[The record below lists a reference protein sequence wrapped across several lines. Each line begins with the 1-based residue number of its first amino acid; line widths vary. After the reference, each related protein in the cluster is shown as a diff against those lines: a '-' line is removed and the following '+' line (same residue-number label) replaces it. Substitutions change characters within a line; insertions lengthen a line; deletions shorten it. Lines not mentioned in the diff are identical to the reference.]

1 MDQHEEQKPF
11 TYDSVAQA
19 IDAILAYDALRS
31 SSTPAVNW
39 QAVAAVIGEVND
51 LSLDPATFSQLQKKT
66 RVYAGRDFFKI
77 LDQWGDANWLVV
89 KDVLLEQ
96 ARTYFG
102 AEYGERFI
110 HFIAQWPRLKNDVEL
125 LDLLIGTMRYN
136 LRLLGKYVSE
146 LRALQHDQAAAQR
159 VLAVVMDASTFFEK
173 RDEFAALIHQWAGH
187 GTWGQLQILLWRQ
200 KLESE
205 SPTLAARN
213 VERVAALL
221 KEFGILAS
229 PNNYR
234 LSDLSAESRASW
246 RRELKVA
253 VGSDQE
259 LRYATAES
267 LLGLGSPADDRAVLF
282 AVSELYYEGL
292 GDELSSFLS
301 HPNALVSRRTRA
313 VIDMFNLEPD
323 ALSLLQARRRPVS
336 SNVPSSVRTLHKP
349 RTWIGDAYVEK
360 LIENALDEAALVAGH
375 NILSTLDSGEETH
388 VMLLLGELK
397 TAFQT
402 ISGLLLD
409 LAVESDAQSRL
420 SFGLDLDYRVIGKPE
435 EGGAGIS
442 TETFATDVCLL
453 IEVRDAGNTF
463 ARRTSLLQA
472 KRLYSPDVRPYYPI
486 KMKQLEDL
494 SRQTFASFLVLLGP
508 ECDGIK
514 IPIIPARLMLDLIAS
529 GQPSTQIAPQKASV
543 LGKGIGTWLLEDV
556 IGLWTGD
563 WAEPVVARGNGNG
576 EKYRQPLV
584 LARLV
589 VDRIHKGS
597 DGWGNSRRLQ

>member
-1 MDQHEEQKPF
+1 
-11 TYDSVAQA
+11 
-19 IDAILAYDALRS
+19 
-31 SSTPAVNW
+31 
-39 QAVAAVIGEVND
+39 
-51 LSLDPATFSQLQKKT
+51 
-66 RVYAGRDFFKI
+66 
-77 LDQWGDANWLVV
+77 
-89 KDVLLEQ
+89 
-96 ARTYFG
+96 
-102 AEYGERFI
+102 
-110 HFIAQWPRLKNDVEL
+110 
-125 LDLLIGTMRYN
+125 
-136 LRLLGKYVSE
+136 
-146 LRALQHDQAAAQR
+146 
-159 VLAVVMDASTFFEK
+159 
-173 RDEFAALIHQWAGH
+173 
-187 GTWGQLQILLWRQ
+187 
-200 KLESE
+200 
-205 SPTLAARN
+205 
-213 VERVAALL
+213 
-221 KEFGILAS
+221 
-229 PNNYR
+229 
-234 LSDLSAESRASW
+234 
-246 RRELKVA
+246 
-253 VGSDQE
+253 
-259 LRYATAES
+259 
-267 LLGLGSPADDRAVLF
+267 
-282 AVSELYYEGL
+282 
-292 GDELSSFLS
+292 
-301 HPNALVSRRTRA
+301 
-313 VIDMFNLEPD
+313 
-323 ALSLLQARRRPVS
+323 
-336 SNVPSSVRTLHKP
+336 
-349 RTWIGDAYVEK
+349 
-360 LIENALDEAALVAGH
+360 
-375 NILSTLDSGEETH
+375 
-388 VMLLLGELK
+388 MLLLGELK

-508 ECDGIK
+508 ECDGMK

-543 LGKGIGTWLLEDV
+543 LGTGIGTWLLEDV

-597 DGWGNSRRLQ
+597 DSWGNSRRLQ

>member
-1 MDQHEEQKPF
+1 MDQHEELKPII
-11 TYDSVAQA
+11 YDSVAQA
-19 IDAILAYDALRS
+19 IDAILGYDPFRS
-31 SSTPAVNW
+31 GSGPDVNW
-39 QAVAAVIGEVND
+39 DMVSAVISEAND
-51 LSLDPATFSQLQKKT
+51 LALDAATFSKLLKKI
-66 RVYAGRDFFKI
+66 RVYAGHRFFSI
-77 LDQWGDANWLVV
+77 LDQWGDENWLVARS
-89 KDVLLEQ
+89 VLVEH
-96 ARTYFG
+96 ARTYFA
-102 AEYGERFI
+102 AEYGEEFI
-110 HFIAQWPRLKNDVEL
+110 PFIKKWPRLKSDPEL

-136 LRLLGKYVSE
+136 LRFLGRYVPR
-146 LRALQHDQAAAQR
+146 LGALQLDQAAAQR
-159 VLAVVMDASTFFEK
+159 VLAVVMDASTCFEK
-173 RDEFAALIHQWAGH
+173 RDEFAALIQQWAGH
-187 GTWGQLQILLWRQ
+187 STWGQLQVLLWSQ
-200 KLESE
+200 KLASD
-205 SPTLAARN
+205 SPTLVAKN
-213 VERVAALL
+213 VEHVAALL

-229 PNNYR
+229 SNNYR
-234 LSDLSAESRASW
+234 LSDLSAESRAAW

-253 VGSDQE
+253 VGRDQE

-267 LLGLGSPADDRAVLF
+267 LLGLGSSSDDRAILF
-282 AVSELYYEGL
+282 AVSELYNDDL
-292 GDELSSFLS
+292 GDELTSFLS
-301 HPNALVSRRTRA
+301 HPNALVSRRIRA

-323 ALSLLQARRRPVS
+323 AMTLLQARRLTRSNIPSPVF
-336 SNVPSSVRTLHKP
+336 TLRKP
-349 RTWIGDAYVEK
+349 RTWIGDAYIEQ
-360 LIENALDEAALVAGH
+360 LIESTLDKAALVAGQ
-375 NILSTLDSGEETH
+375 NILRTLDSGEEAH

-402 ISGLLLD
+402 TSNLLLD

-420 SFGLDLDYRVIGKPE
+420 SFGLDLDYRVIGKQE
-435 EGGAGIS
+435 EGGAGIN

-486 KMKQLEDL
+486 KRKQLEDL
-494 SRQTFASFLVLLGP
+494 STQTFASFLVLLGP
-508 ECDGIK
+508 ECEGMT

-529 GQPSTQIAPQKASV
+529 GESSTQIAPQKASV
-543 LGKGIGTWLLEDV
+543 LGKGIGTWLLEDF

-563 WAEPVVARGNGNG
+563 WAESVVERGNGNG